1 MRNRIFAAAIALSA
15 LLGAGGMAVASAT
28 ASSPVAAA
36 PSTYY
41 HG

>member
-1 MRNRIFAAAIALSA
+1 MRNRIFATVIALSA

-36 PSTYY
+36 PQVWY
-41 HG
+41 HE